1 MNKAQREKLRELAL
15 EATPGEWKVA
25 SDLPAY
31 AIYTDSGRRVV
42 QTPNQ
47 NNRKQWG
54 TSDDTHGIDRHSDA
68 AYIAAANPVAVLA
81 LLDRIDELEAAAEVE
96 SAEPVA
102 WTSRN
107 QLNYINE
114 GDDGRMFPEGDE
126 VYVDIP
132 LYRHPPSAPEGWEPI
147 ETAPKGVEKNG
158 RQGVCWMML
167 AIPDL
172 EDGYHTLSGMRV
184 GDRFF
189 AGLTFYTGGQFD
201 GKQFSIRESEVSPTH
216 WMPLPAAPQ
225 GDSHHE

>member
-1 MNKAQREKLRELAL
+1 VGDGVVNKEQREKLRELAL

-81 LLDRIDELEAAAEVE
+81 LLDRIDELESAAAEVE

-114 GDDGRMFPEGDE
+114 GDDGRMFPEGDD

-132 LYRHPPSAPEGWEPI
+132 LYRHPPSAVPVAWKLETEGEHIRVVGPDGAVWVYPDGDAGDRVI
-147 ETAPKGVEKNG
+147 HAYLHA
-158 RQGVCWMML
+158 ML
-167 AIPDL
+167 AA
-172 EDGYHTLSGMRV
+172 T
-184 GDRFF
+184 
-189 AGLTFYTGGQFD
+189 
-201 GKQFSIRESEVSPTH
+201 
-216 WMPLPAAPQ
+216 

>member
-1 MNKAQREKLRELAL
+1 MGITGGDSGNGVGDGVVNKEQREKLRELAL

-96 SAEPVA
+96 SEEPVA
-102 WTSRN
+102 WFTEDHLTDKSATTYSPEVAERWRN
-107 QLNYINE
+107 K
-114 GDDGRMFPEGDE
+114 GWP
-126 VYVDIP
+126 VDS
-132 LYRHPPSAPEGWEPI
+132 LYRHPPSAVPVAWKLETEGEHIRVVVPDGAVWVYPDRDAGERVI
-147 ETAPKGVEKNG
+147 HAYLHA
-158 RQGVCWMML
+158 ML
-167 AIPDL
+167 AA
-172 EDGYHTLSGMRV
+172 T
-184 GDRFF
+184 
-189 AGLTFYTGGQFD
+189 
-201 GKQFSIRESEVSPTH
+201 
-216 WMPLPAAPQ
+216 

>member
-1 MNKAQREKLRELAL
+1 MGDGVVNKEKREKLRELAL

-54 TSDDTHGIDRHSDA
+54 PSYDTHGIDRHSDA

-81 LLDRIDELEAAAEVE
+81 LLDRIDKLEAAAEVG

-102 WTSRN
+102 WAVVHGGVVSDIDMTKAGAQS
-107 QLNYINE
+107 LA
-114 GDDGRMFPEGDE
+114 DDFDTVE
-126 VYVDIP
+126 P
-132 LYRHPPSAPEGWEPI
+132 LYRHPPSAAIPVALERDEKKGRDWEFYAGGWN
-147 ETAPKGVEKNG
+147 AC
-158 RQGVCWMML
+158 RDAML
-167 AIPDL
+167 AA
-172 EDGYHTLSGMRV
+172 T
-184 GDRFF
+184 
-189 AGLTFYTGGQFD
+189 
-201 GKQFSIRESEVSPTH
+201 
-216 WMPLPAAPQ
+216 